1 MKRRFAY
8 LLLAILTASTVILAQ
23 SQKNL
28 TKNETQNLLMAI
40 GSDNIGLK
48 KSAMYFAGYYKV
60 VEAAEALKN
69 EMHNN
74 ADPSIQILAA
84 LSLFEIGDDT
94 VLNDLQ
100 SLVNNSQ
107 NNIKVRKMA
116 KAIYEHWISSENK
129 VTAAVR

>member
-69 EMHNN
+69 EMHNS

>member
-107 NNIKVRKMA
+107 NNIKLRKMA

>member
-107 NNIKVRKMA
+107 NNIKVNGEGYLRTLDFK
-116 KAIYEHWISSENK
+116 
-129 VTAAVR
+129 